1 MSNYIFIETRDR
13 FESLDVRFVEEN
25 ALALKHRGHN
35 VTIFFIQN
43 GVLATRKR
51 CKSHEFTR
59 LSDAGVI
66 LLADDFSLT
75 ERGINTADLTDGI
88 QPAPIQQLVTAL
100 VQENT
105 KAMWH

>member
-13 FESLDVRFVEEN
+13 FESRDVRFVEEN
-25 ALALKHRGHN
+25 ALALKLRGHH

-43 GVLATRKR
+43 GVLATRKT
-51 CKSHEFTR
+51 CSSHEFTR

-75 ERGINTADLTDGI
+75 ERGITPEELTDGV
-88 QPAPIQQLVTAL
+88 QPAPIQQLVTSL